1 MQKIYDIFFGQNKYI
16 FKKYKT
22 IKQIGYGA
30 FGNVYSVIR
39 LKDKKIFAMKTE
51 KRNKESK
58 LESEAYYLYTLQKGI
73 GFPKLIS
80 YGHIINYNILIET
93 LLGKSLYDIFISKNI
108 LCNIIEVCLIGNQ
121 ILDRLEWIHS
131 NNIIYRDIKP
141 ENFLIGI
148 NDPDI
153 IYIIDFG
160 LCKKYRSSK
169 TGKHILPK
177 TIGTM
182 SGTLKYASLNV
193 LNGKEL
199 SRRDDL
205 ISLGYMLI
213 YLLKRNLP
221 WECNIK
227 NLNDL
232 DESRINKIKELKK
245 TNGNGLLFKNIPKEL
260 VEFIKYTK
268 HLKFEQEPD
277 YSYLHSLLNTNM
289 FSKHLDNEKKC
300 FSWIN
305 NKNDLNWQRNS
316 FRKSSPFYRI
326 FKNMKEK
333 NIKDYNKESIS
344 EFRENNKLTLTS
356 NFNKF
361 SNIEKNFNNNSF
373 DYDNKNIVKS
383 KSSIIINEKT
393 INKND
398 ENEKE
403 KILLSKKLNNKIKNS
418 FPIRNSKILKNIN
431 ETNYINYKNNAIN
444 KNKIINKSLIMNRKQ
459 IPTIKNYNF
468 IINSKILYNINNN
481 CKTIKN
487 NNIFCD
493 NNILSNKRKLNT
505 QFNFFSNDIN
515 YKSPLLKHKM
525 QKNLAIN
532 NKGINNYQKNNTLI
546 NDNDHIP
553 NFQGNNTLINDIDLI
568 LKYQRNYT
576 LINDN
581 ELIPNNLLTK

>member
-221 WECNIK
+221 W
-227 NLNDL
+227 
-232 DESRINKIKELKK
+232 
-245 TNGNGLLFKNIPKEL
+245 
-260 VEFIKYTK
+260 
-268 HLKFEQEPD
+268 
-277 YSYLHSLLNTNM
+277 
-289 FSKHLDNEKKC
+289 
-300 FSWIN
+300 
-305 NKNDLNWQRNS
+305 
-316 FRKSSPFYRI
+316 
-326 FKNMKEK
+326 
-333 NIKDYNKESIS
+333 
-344 EFRENNKLTLTS
+344 
-356 NFNKF
+356 
-361 SNIEKNFNNNSF
+361 
-373 DYDNKNIVKS
+373 
-383 KSSIIINEKT
+383 
-393 INKND
+393 
-398 ENEKE
+398 
-403 KILLSKKLNNKIKNS
+403 
-418 FPIRNSKILKNIN
+418 
-431 ETNYINYKNNAIN
+431 
-444 KNKIINKSLIMNRKQ
+444 
-459 IPTIKNYNF
+459 
-468 IINSKILYNINNN
+468 
-481 CKTIKN
+481 
-487 NNIFCD
+487 
-493 NNILSNKRKLNT
+493 
-505 QFNFFSNDIN
+505 
-515 YKSPLLKHKM
+515 
-525 QKNLAIN
+525 
-532 NKGINNYQKNNTLI
+532 
-546 NDNDHIP
+546 
-553 NFQGNNTLINDIDLI
+553 
-568 LKYQRNYT
+568 
-576 LINDN
+576 
-581 ELIPNNLLTK
+581 